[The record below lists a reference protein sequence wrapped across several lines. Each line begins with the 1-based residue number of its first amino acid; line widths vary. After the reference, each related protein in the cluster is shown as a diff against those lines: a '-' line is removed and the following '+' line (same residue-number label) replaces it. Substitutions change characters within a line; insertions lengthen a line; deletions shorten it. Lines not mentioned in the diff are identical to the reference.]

1 MLPELMMRI
10 WDGDPDER
18 FTFMDMRRVCYNANI
33 LARELGVPQVD
44 FHETRHEDQFDYT
57 EAQRLEDLHRSIGEA
72 SGLSLLIEPS
82 WGVGRGLSFADFE
95 RWESNAWEVYSRIGG
110 VGSRI
115 PSDKLLHTVNAV
127 LFADEWRGDGPYYM
141 DLDVPMVY
149 ADRDVIAY
157 VPHTATLEERMAER
171 HALLRAVT
179 TGDRKVRVWAL
190 SKRPRI
196 NIPIR
201 MTLGV
206 FRMIE
211 TKTLTAS
218 GWAGS
223 GPWTQT
229 ITLSNAVSDA
239 VIGAVETMTDAQVRA
254 FTSAGISASAVNGTS
269 LTIRAILEKPSID
282 LPIGVMYNSSSVI

>member
-72 SGLSLLIEPS
+72 SGLPLTTETY
-82 WGVGRGLSFADFE
+82 WGVGRALSYVDFE

-115 PSDKLLHTVNAV
+115 PSDKFLHTVNAV